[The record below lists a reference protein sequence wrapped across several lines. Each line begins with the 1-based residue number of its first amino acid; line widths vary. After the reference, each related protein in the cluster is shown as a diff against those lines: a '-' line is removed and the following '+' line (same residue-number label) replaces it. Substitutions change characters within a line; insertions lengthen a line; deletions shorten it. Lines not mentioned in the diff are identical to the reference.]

1 MAGNSAKSIRSYNS
15 NGAGLQRGSSKVAVQ
30 LARQLVEEVM
40 EHGLLP
46 GDRLASES
54 EMMQEYAVGRATVRE
69 ALRLLEMQ
77 GLISMKTG
85 PKGGPVLEQL
95 RPADFARMATLHF
108 QMRGST
114 YHDVY
119 VALLAVEPLMARL
132 AAEAQ
137 DPGGLDR
144 LRQIVAEAEEMDLE
158 QDRRAFFYNSINFHA
173 TVCSISGNSVLDL
186 FGSSLLAVH
195 RPRSRST
202 ITPLPLRA
210 HVRTM
215 HQLIAQAIF
224 EGKGELAEKLMRE
237 HVLDFRKQQVELNSA
252 EVHEHVKWE

>member
-1 MAGNSAKSIRSYNS
+1 MAGSSAKPVRSYGP
-15 NGAGLQRGSSKVAVQ
+15 NGTGLQRGSSKIAVQ
-30 LARQLVEEVM
+30 LARQIVDEVM
-40 EHGLLP
+40 EQGLLP
-46 GDRLASES
+46 GDRLSPEA
-54 EMMQEYAVGRATVRE
+54 EMMQQYAVGRATVRE

-85 PKGGPVLEQL
+85 PGGGPVLEQL

-119 VALLAVEPLMARL
+119 VALQAVEPLMARL

-137 DPGGLDR
+137 DPEGLDR
-144 LRQIVAEAEEMDLE
+144 LREILAEADELDLE
-158 QDRRAFFYNSINFHA
+158 QDRRAFFYNSVNFHA
-173 TVCSISGNSVLDL
+173 TVSSISGNSVLDL
-186 FGSSLLAVH
+186 FGSSLLTVH

-202 ITPLPLRA
+202 ITPVPLRSY
-210 HVRTM
+210 VRTM

-224 EGKGELAEKLMRE
+224 DGNGELAEKLMRE
-237 HVLDFRKQQVELNSA
+237 HSLDFRKRQVEINSA
-252 EVHEHVKWE
+252 GVNERVKWE